1 MAFPKTPPKL
11 FLLLSIV
18 SCLLKPR
25 QASLLR
31 PHFRPRAAPIFSDGK
46 FTTANSPDKNF
57 LGNVKFDSTC
67 KNFLTMGERGR
78 IQIGS
83 RPANQIFWW
92 YFPHADQANKPL
104 VVYFGGRLGG
114 SSLLGLFKGLG
125 PCLFKDGQMM
135 ENPYSWHKI
144 ANVLFVENSLGTG
157 MASGDIR
164 NIPTDTLDIRDTFL
178 QFFGKWFPLHQ
189 KISPDHKNPNVI
201 LSVSD
206 EGALYLPFI
215 ADAAYSFDGNNE
227 FGRKL
232 DGIFI
237 ISSYVDPLTNMQSLL
252 K

>member
-1 MAFPKTPPKL
+1 
-11 FLLLSIV
+11 
-18 SCLLKPR
+18 
-25 QASLLR
+25 
-31 PHFRPRAAPIFSDGK
+31 
-46 FTTANSPDKNF
+46 
-57 LGNVKFDSTC
+57 
-67 KNFLTMGERGR
+67 
-78 IQIGS
+78 
-83 RPANQIFWW
+83 
-92 YFPHADQANKPL
+92 
-104 VVYFGGRLGG
+104 
-114 SSLLGLFKGLG
+114 
-125 PCLFKDGQMM
+125 M